1 MTVVVFSTS
10 TSSVSS
16 RLSATVLCVLVRLGE
31 GVTSFRLTVREEA
44 GEFPAELFD
53 FVAVRG
59 DKEAF
64 ESPDLDCRVV
74 FFMIICEMALQGIRG
89 PEHQSIQERAS
100 WSDRQFQHLQQR
112 YPAANETQC
121 I

>member
-1 MTVVVFSTS
+1 MTVVVSSTS
-10 TSSVSS
+10 TCSVSS

-44 GEFPAELFD
+44 AEFPAEIFD

-64 ESPDLDCRVV
+64 EFPDLDCRVV
-74 FFMIICEMALQGIRG
+74 FFMIICEGIRG

-112 YPAANETQC
+112 YPTADETQC

>member
-1 MTVVVFSTS
+1 MRLSQIGGGSDIFSTHS
-10 TSSVSS
+10 GAV
-16 RLSATVLCVLVRLGE
+16 G
-31 GVTSFRLTVREEA
+31 EEA

-59 DKEAF
+59 DEEAF

-89 PEHQSIQERAS
+89 PEHQSIQGRAS

-112 YPAANETQC
+112 YPAADETHC
-121 I
+121 IELPSRHLK